1 MNEAGGKR
9 YAGSGGLLH
18 RERPGTA
25 VHFALNQLTDR
36 NAIAFAQKLTC
47 YIIQTDETNI
57 PFLRLRQQCAE
68 QIDFY
73 HAFDLGVSRQHIE
86 LSRAQP

>member
-1 MNEAGGKR
+1 MNETGCKR

-36 NAIAFAQKLTC
+36 DAIAFAQM
-47 YIIQTDETNI
+47 
-57 PFLRLRQQCAE
+57 FAR
-68 QIDFY
+68 
-73 HAFDLGVSRQHIE
+73 
-86 LSRAQP
+86 